1 MKIKRTKAFL
11 IGIVSALF
19 LTGCG
24 NNSGRANVD
33 AGMEAIAAM
42 DYVSAME
49 SFQMAQDKGES
60 PRLISRGMGIASM
73 GLTDYAA
80 AVEYFLQCLSYS
92 DGVVEDMDYDV
103 NYYLAASYC
112 KLGEYDKAEQI
123 YTAIINLRKDE
134 TEAFYLRGN
143 ARLELGMEALAIS
156 DFETALQLEPEN
168 YDMLIQIYK
177 VLQAHGK
184 SQEGL
189 EYLTFA
195 LKSREKQMSSYDKGM
210 IYYYL
215 GEYNQACVSL
225 EEAKGGKR
233 DAEVYLYLGLS
244 YEATG
249 DYNYAITNVYTS
261 YLKSH
266 EGNAPIYNQ
275 LGLCYLQ
282 QGNYDLALSAFQSA
296 MQIPDNGMMQTLKF
310 NEVVAYEYL
319 GMYTQATA
327 LLNSYL
333 QTYPDDEAALREYEF
348 LKTR

>member
-1 MKIKRTKAFL
+1 MKKGLK
-11 IGIVSALF
+11 LF
-19 LTGCG
+19 LLSIGLGVMLCGCADDA
-24 NNSGRANVD
+24 GRANID
-33 AGMEAIAAM
+33 AGMAAIADM
-42 DYVSAME
+42 DYTSAME
-49 SFQMAQDKGES
+49 SFQMAKEKGES
-60 PRLISRGMGIASM
+60 PRQISRGMGIASM
-73 GLTDYAA
+73 GMTEYEA
-80 AVEYFLQCLSYS
+80 AVNYFLECLSYS
-92 DGVVEDMDYDV
+92 DGVIGEIDYDV
-103 NYYLAASYC
+103 NYYLAAAYS
-112 KLGEYDKAEQI
+112 KLGEYDKAEHI
-123 YTAIINLRKDE
+123 YTAIINLQKEE
-134 TEAFYLRGN
+134 TQAFFLRGN
-143 ARLELGMEALAIS
+143 ARLELGMDVLAIS
-156 DFETALQLEPEN
+156 DFETALKLEPEN

-184 SQEGL
+184 SEEGL

-195 LKSREKQMSSYDKGM
+195 LKSREKQMAPYDKGM
-210 IYYYL
+210 IHYYL
-215 GEYNQACVSL
+215 GNYQDACVAL
-225 EEAKGGKR
+225 EEAKGGKK

-282 QGNYDLALSAFQSA
+282 QGSYDLALSAFQSA
-296 MQIPDNGMMQTLKF
+296 MQIPNNGMMQTLKF

-319 GMYTQATA
+319 GQYTQATA

-333 QTYPDDEAALREYEF
+333 QTYPDDQAALREYEF